1 MHIEF
6 HGRQDANAPTLVF
19 SSGLGGA
26 AHFWAPQLQEL
37 GRNYRIVLYDQ
48 LGTGRSPAL
57 LPENH
62 SIANMAA
69 GLRALL
75 ATHGV
80 GEYHF
85 VGHALG
91 GLIGLELGL
100 QQAPGLCTLTLMN
113 AWATASPH
121 TERCFAVRKKLLAG
135 VGPAAY
141 VEAQPLFLYPPTWIA
156 EHSERLRAEE
166 SQQVLD
172 FPPVNNLLCR
182 IRALLSFSPGERLHA
197 IKQPTLLIANRDDML
212 VPWNC
217 SQALEQ
223 ALPNAQLKVFDY
235 GGHASSVTC
244 AETVNKTLCDFIVNA
259 AQTPI
264 TSA

>member
-26 AHFWAPQLQEL
+26 AHFWTPQLKEL
-37 GRNYRIVLYDQ
+37 GRDYRIILYDQ

-62 SIANMAA
+62 NIGDMAF

-75 ATHGV
+75 AAHDV
-80 GEYHF
+80 GKYHF

-100 QQAPGLCTLTLMN
+100 QQAPGLSTLTLMN
-113 AWATASPH
+113 AWAEASPH
-121 TERCFAVRKKLLAG
+121 TERCFSVRKKLLAG

-141 VEAQPLFLYPPTWIA
+141 VEAQALFLYPPTWIA
-156 EHSERLRAEE
+156 EHSERLRAED

-172 FPPVNNLLCR
+172 FPQVDNLLRR
-182 IRALLSFSPGERLHA
+182 ITALLSFSPGERLHT
-197 IKQPTLLIANRDDML
+197 IKLPTLLIANRDDML
-212 VPWNC
+212 VPWTS
-217 SQALEQ
+217 SQLLAQ
-223 ALPNAQLKVFDY
+223 ALPNAHLKVFSY

-244 AETVNKTLCDFIVNA
+244 AETINKTLCDFIVNA

-264 TSA
+264 TFA